1 MSSRVALA
9 TAREVADLDAEGQLL
24 AAELRE
30 RGAQVSAAVWYDE
43 GVDWHG
49 FDLVVVRSTWD
60 YAARV
65 TQFLAWA
72 ERVSSTTRLE
82 NPLSLLRWTTD
93 KHYLLDLER
102 AGVPVVPSVF
112 VEPGQGDTHA
122 LLGVEHVAKPAVSAG
137 SKDTLRLRPEE
148 QHRSRQ
154 HVAGL
159 LGQGR
164 SVLVQPYLPQV
175 DDAGETAVVFVDGE
189 ISHAARKG
197 ALLRPGADLVE
208 GLFAEEDIGPRDA
221 SPAERSA
228 ARAAMAA
235 LPLDHPPLYARVD
248 LLPTPDGP
256 LVLELELAEP
266 SLFLEHVPGSAARLA
281 DAIMVRAR

>member
-1 MSSRVALA
+1 
-9 TAREVADLDAEGQLL
+9 
-24 AAELRE
+24 
-30 RGAQVSAAVWYDE
+30 
-43 GVDWHG
+43 
-49 FDLVVVRSTWD
+49 
-60 YAARV
+60 
-65 TQFLAWA
+65 
-72 ERVSSTTRLE
+72 
-82 NPLSLLRWTTD
+82 
-93 KHYLLDLER
+93 
-102 AGVPVVPSVF
+102 
-112 VEPGQGDTHA
+112 
-122 LLGVEHVAKPAVSAG
+122 VSAG

-197 ALLRPGADLVE
+197 ALLRPGARLVE
-208 GLFAEEDIGPRDA
+208 GLFAEEDIGPREA
-221 SPAERSA
+221 SPAERSV

-256 LVLELELAEP
+256 VVLELELAEP

-281 DAIMVRAR
+281 DAIMARAR